1 MKQAKKWNC
10 SAKRWLRLADFKA
23 ELPNDII
30 KQLEQLEGN
39 TDKMLGEMT
48 EAGARVVMNNIKA
61 NLPSSFYGSD
71 IIRCLKIT
79 KTYKTPSDDGINTKV
94 AFYGYFTDADGRKKP
109 APLVANVYEYGRS
122 NAPFPKKPFVRKSFK
137 KDQIEKA
144 MQAVQDKYIPK
155 G

>member
-1 MKQAKKWNC
+1 M
-10 SAKRWLRLADFKA
+10 ADFKA

-30 KQLEQLEGN
+30 KQLGSLEKN

-48 EAGARVVMNNIKA
+48 EAGAKVVLQNIKA
-61 NLPSSFYGSD
+61 QLPSSFYSSD
-71 IIRCLKIT
+71 IIKCLKIT
-79 KTYKTPSDDGINTKV
+79 KTYKTPSDDGVNTKV
-94 AFYGYFTDADGRKKP
+94 AFYGYFIDKDGRKKP

-122 NAPFPKKPFVRKSFK
+122 GAQFPKKPFLRRSFK

-144 MQAVQDKYIPK
+144 MKAVQEKYIPK